1 MLDKFL
7 KKIGVTSF
15 SELNDEEKKT
25 FREWEFALSGR
36 KLTDDDVQNWLNEE
50 YETAVTRAT
59 DEGLTEKVRDFRSA
73 EVRIIKR
80 IISFINS
87 PKVEKVM
94 AEQAIKQLID

>member
-25 FREWEFALSGR
+25 FREWELALSGR
-36 KLTDDDVQNWLNEE
+36 KLTDEDVQNWLNEE

-87 PKVEKVM
+87 PNVEKVM